1 MNKKII
7 SRIRDVLLI
16 LLPVVLFFSYHPV
29 ITIGTNETMNLEL
42 SLPEIWLVIY
52 SLFCLPQIRSILKFY
67 RKKKIALAAV
77 IPLYF
82 TISLLWSENRLR
94 TFLTVGMLWL
104 VAFSVLNIIYRLKMA
119 RLEKKPAFGGI
130 LNVMLT
136 SLLVSAV
143 VMSVYCWIQS
153 VLDVSGVPRET
164 TLLCRGCVSTAFGFP
179 HPSGFAIEPQFM
191 GNLLIAPVLLSY
203 YLLFSSDKASK
214 KDKIII
220 TSVAV
225 FLSATLFFTF
235 SRGAIYAVTAG
246 AAVELFLLA
255 KKRQKSH
262 KNIGRRIAKV
272 VTVFISS
279 FILSLCTQGI
289 FAAAGPT
296 NDTFFSGVTK
306 SIHQLTLGVID
317 MRPSESK
324 ATGDTSN
331 QSPAEQYNP
340 ETEQPEQPTVSAD
353 SAESDFSGYVPEST
367 NRRLNLSHFA
377 YDTWKSDQ
385 KYLWLGAGLGGSGI
399 AMNRMFPAEVGMKE
413 IVQNEYASLLLE
425 GGLIG
430 CALILFVALTT
441 IRVLREKK
449 VSPVFWSVIISFLIT
464 LMFFSGLPNAL
475 QIYLLPAIL
484 VFL

>member
-42 SLPEIWLVIY
+42 SLPEIWLMIY

-130 LNVMLT
+130 LNVILT

-203 YLLFSSDKASK
+203 YLIFSSDKASK
-214 KDKIII
+214 RDRILLTIM
-220 TSVAV
+220 AM
-225 FLSATLFFTF
+225 FLSVTLFFTF
-235 SRGAIYAVTAG
+235 SRGAIYAVTIG
-246 AAVELFLLA
+246 AVIELFLLA
-255 KKRQKSH
+255 KKRQKSQRNNG
-262 KNIGRRIAKV
+262 KRIAKV
-272 VTVFISS
+272 VAVFISS
-279 FILSLCTQGI
+279 FVISLCAQGI
-289 FAAAGPT
+289 FAAVGPT

-306 SIHQLTLGVID
+306 SIHQLTLGVVD
-317 MRPSESK
+317 LRLSENK
-324 ATGDTSN
+324 AADDTIEK
-331 QSPAEQYNP
+331 QTEQQNP
-340 ETEQPEQPTVSAD
+340 ETEQPEQAVSAD
-353 SAESDFSGYVPEST
+353 SSESDFSGYVPEST
-367 NRRLNLSHFA
+367 NRRLNLNHFA

-430 CALILFVALTT
+430 CALILFVALIT